1 MCVNLFDKKNNAEI
15 FIFFKLIRKLVF
27 GFSNSDCK
35 PRSDEHLQESLP
47 PGDETVYNLNEI
59 NDQAVRYISF
69 SFV

>member
-1 MCVNLFDKKNNAEI
+1 MLF
-15 FIFFKLIRKLVF
+15 FSVIFFKLIRKLVF

-47 PGDETVYNLNEI
+47 PVDETVYNEI
-59 NDQAVRYISF
+59 NDQAVRYISI